1 MEFCFPSLFL
11 TRDFD
16 QGRPNLIVS
25 QTGNYIP
32 FVPGKRFWEKGKS
45 SFAIFEYKYRSVF
58 S

>member
-32 FVPGKRFWEKGKS
+32 SGKRFWEKGKS
-45 SFAIFEYKYRSVF
+45 SFAIFEYYKYRSVF